1 MKSCI
6 KFLVVSAITAAL
18 LTACSNS
25 AVPVDKPVPT
35 SLSSASN
42 KPEPQ
47 TSQLPPTSTPSTPDS
62 HFEPEPPVELKKSEL
77 PKGWKQSKTFSVN
90 NVGGFNEVN
99 VKLGDFI
106 DSNDEITA
114 FLDAESTYYNIP
126 SIHCN
131 KPDDINMWAQD
142 LNNDG
147 LNELI
152 LSAPA
157 GAAYVQTMVIGFDK
171 VAKKWLKLLDSNL
184 LEAVDLDDDGV
195 VEVIETSCGSLPP
208 YVIIHRWN
216 KGQFEK
222 MDVTKATGNDYSML
236 RQEYFPPLIISG
248 RPFESYYYRYISGQL
263 KEVKSK
269 FLEASEYLI
278 LDSNKRK
285 LTLDDIFDLS
295 VYQIDLAKN
304 EIYARHGYVFKNPE
318 YENYFNTKRWYSQN
332 PAFIEDNLGSI
343 EKQNAVFLSEY
354 AKNIKAN
361 FREVESGMAIDL
373 NGDNKTDSIKFEC
386 EPGGSKFTLNI
397 NGSKVTGNGDNL
409 DGSIFVCNIDK
420 DDKYKELAITESGPS
435 DDLATQFFYY
445 NGKEIIPM
453 GRVQGSGYSIK
464 IDGSG
469 IFTTSTRG
477 EILQTWF
484 YTDKYRLSK
493 EHKLENIP
501 QEMYTMNTV
510 VTVRKPISLNKDKN
524 DSSETLDLAPLD
536 IVLIRASDNK
546 EWCLVEDSS
555 GNKGWLQIE
564 GFYNIKGTDLT
575 ASDVFGGLCF
585 AD

>member
-1 MKSCI
+1 MKLCI
-6 KFLVVSAITAAL
+6 KSLVVSATVAAL
-18 LTACSNS
+18 LTACNNS
-25 AVPVDKPVPT
+25 ALPVDKPVST
-35 SLSSASN
+35 STSFETS
-42 KPEPQ
+42 KPESQ
-47 TSQLPPTSTPSTPDS
+47 ASQLPPSSTPISN
-62 HFEPEPPVELKKSEL
+62 FIPEPPVELEKSEL
-77 PKGWKQSKTFSVN
+77 PKGWKQSGIFGVN
-90 NVGGFNEVN
+90 NVGGFSEVN
-99 VKLGDFI
+99 VKVSDYI

-114 FLDAESTYYNIP
+114 FLNVENAYYRIP

-131 KPDDINMWAQD
+131 KPDGINIGAQD

-152 LSAPA
+152 LSSPA
-157 GAAYVQTMVIGFDK
+157 GTTYVQTMVIGFDK
-171 VAKKWLKLLDSNL
+171 VSKKWLKLLDSNW
-184 LEAVDLDDDGV
+184 LEAIDLDDDDA
-195 VEVIETSCGSLPP
+195 VEVVETSCGSCPP

-222 MDVTKATGNDYSML
+222 MNVTEATGNEYSVL
-236 RQEYFPPLIISG
+236 LQEYFPPLIDSG
-248 RPFESYYYRYISGQL
+248 KPFKSYYYRYLSGQL

-269 FLEASEYLI
+269 FLETGEYLF
-278 LDSNKRK
+278 LDSDKRK
-285 LTLDDIFDLS
+285 LTLDDIFDLN
-295 VYQIDLAKN
+295 VYQIDLARN

-318 YENYFNTKRWYSQN
+318 YENYFNTKSWYSPN
-332 PAFIEDNLGSI
+332 PTFNEDDLSSI

-354 AKNIKAN
+354 AKNVNAN
-361 FREVESGMAIDL
+361 FVNIEPETAIDL
-373 NGDNKTDSIKFEC
+373 NGDKKTDSIKFEC
-386 EPGGSKFTLNI
+386 EPGDSNFTLNI
-397 NGSKVTGNGDNL
+397 NGSTFTGNGDNL
-409 DGSIFVCNIDK
+409 DGSIFLCNIDK

-435 DDLATQFFYY
+435 DDSATHFFYY
-445 NGKEIIPM
+445 DGKEIVPM

-469 IFTTSTRG
+469 VFTTSTRG

-510 VTVRKPISLNKDKN
+510 VTVRKPISLKKDKN
-524 DSSETLDLAPLD
+524 DSSETLDLAPFD